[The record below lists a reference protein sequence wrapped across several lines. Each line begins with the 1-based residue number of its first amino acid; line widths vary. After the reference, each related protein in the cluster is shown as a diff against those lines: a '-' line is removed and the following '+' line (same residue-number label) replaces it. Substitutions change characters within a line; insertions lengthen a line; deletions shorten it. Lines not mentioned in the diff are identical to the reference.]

1 MIYGYLQWGGNLRL
15 HEKESQQR
23 KPLEKT
29 RMRQTSTRI
38 TQVRK
43 WPWQCQM
50 GTQVEEL
57 RSVVFENS
65 PIINLNFLCVQ
76 CLLSQSL
83 QFCEMLQHYLS
94 YAMGNSESSL
104 YVWLECTD
112 KVESSHPSLC
122 RAPKAAGQQQKQ
134 LEGTEQHMIPGSQ

>member
-23 KPLEKT
+23 KPLEKM
-29 RMRQTSTRI
+29 RMRWTSTRI
-38 TQVRK
+38 TQFRK

-57 RSVVFENS
+57 GSVVFENS

-83 QFCEMLQHYLS
+83 QFCEMLRHYLVMLWGIQS
-94 YAMGNSESSL
+94 QACMYDWNVL
-104 YVWLECTD
+104 IKQRV
-112 KVESSHPSLC
+112 
-122 RAPKAAGQQQKQ
+122 APKAAGQQQKQ
-134 LEGTEQHMIPGSQ
+134 LEGTEWLMIPGSQ